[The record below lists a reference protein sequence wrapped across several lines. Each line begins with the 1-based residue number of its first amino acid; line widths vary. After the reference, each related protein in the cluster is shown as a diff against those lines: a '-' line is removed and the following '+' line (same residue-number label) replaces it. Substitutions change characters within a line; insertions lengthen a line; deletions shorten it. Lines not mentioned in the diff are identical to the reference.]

1 MFADRDIISMKDLSR
16 RDVEE
21 VLETARELEEERS
34 GRLRGGVVAL
44 LFYEPSTRTRLS
56 FETGAKML
64 GAETISIDSKEA
76 SSMAKGETLAD
87 TVRVVEGYCDLI
99 VLRHP
104 SEGSARMAAEY
115 ASVPVINAG
124 DGANEHPTQ
133 TLLDLYTIWKWRG
146 SLDGLEVAVAGDLR
160 YGRTV
165 HSLARALTLFDD
177 VTLRMASPEKLAFP
191 EELLKRL
198 DGLAVERAESL
209 EEGVAGADVL
219 YLTRIQ
225 EERFSDPEEYE
236 EVAGSYRVT
245 PEVLEGRDVALMH
258 PLPRVDEISPEVD
271 EMEQGMYF
279 EQSANGVAVRKALL
293 TMLLNREGSR

>member
-1 MFADRDIISMKDLSR
+1 M
-16 RDVEE
+16 
-21 VLETARELEEERS
+21 LETARELEEERS
-34 GRLRGGVVAL
+34 GRLRGQVVAL

-56 FETGAKML
+56 FEAGAKML

-177 VTLRMASPEKLAFP
+177 VTLRMVSPEKLAFP

-198 DGLAVERAESL
+198 TGLEVERAESL
-209 EEGVAGADVL
+209 EEAVEGADVL

-225 EERFSDPEEYE
+225 EERFTDPEEYE

-245 PEVLEGRDVALMH
+245 PELLEGRDLALMH
-258 PLPRVDEISPEVD
+258 PLPRVDEISPAVD
-271 EMEQGMYF
+271 DMEQGMYF

-293 TMLLNREGSR
+293 TLLLEGEL

>member
-1 MFADRDIISMKDLSR
+1 MFTDRDIISMKDLSR
-16 RDVEE
+16 GDVEE

-34 GRLRGGVVAL
+34 DRLRGCVVSL

-56 FETGAKML
+56 FESAAKML

-76 SSMAKGETLAD
+76 SSMAKGETLSD
-87 TVRVVEGYCDLI
+87 TVRVVEGYCDLVVI
-99 VLRHP
+99 RHP

-146 SLDGLEVAVAGDLR
+146 SLDGLDIAVAGDLR

-177 VTLRMASPEKLAFP
+177 VTLRMVAPEKLAFP
-191 EELLKRL
+191 GDLLKRL
-198 DGLAVERAESL
+198 TGITIENEESL
-209 EEGVAGADVL
+209 EEAVEGSEVL

-225 EERFSDPEEYE
+225 EERFTDPEEYE

-245 PEVLEGRDVALMH
+245 PELLEGRDLALLH

-271 EMEQGMYF
+271 EMEQGKYF

-293 TMLLNREGSR
+293 TLLLEGEL

>member
-1 MFADRDIISMKDLSR
+1 MKDLSR
-16 RDVEE
+16 SGVER
-21 VLETARELEEERS
+21 VLSLASELEDERS
-34 GRLRGGVVAL
+34 DRLEGYVAAL

-56 FETGAKML
+56 FESAAKML
-64 GAETISIDSKEA
+64 GADTLMMGSKEA

-104 SEGSARMAAEY
+104 AEGSARMTSEFCEA
-115 ASVPVINAG
+115 PVINAG

-133 TLLDLYTIWKWRG
+133 TLLDLYTIWKVRR
-146 SLDGLEVAVAGDLR
+146 SLDGLQIAVAGDLR

-177 VTLRMASPEKLAFP
+177 VALYTVSPDKLRLP
-191 EELLKRL
+191 EELMNRL
-198 DGLAVERAESL
+198 GGLEVAEVDDLEEAVELSE
-209 EEGVAGADVL
+209 VL

-225 EERFSDPEEYE
+225 EERFTDPEEYE

-245 PEVLEGRDVALMH
+245 PGLIEGRDLVLMH
-258 PLPRVDEISPEVD
+258 PLPRVDEIDFEVD
-271 EMEQGMYF
+271 SMPQGRYF

-293 TMLLNREGSR
+293 TLVLEGSP

>member
-1 MFADRDIISMKDLSR
+1 MLPGRDIISMMDLSR
-16 RDVEE
+16 EGIEE
-21 VLETARELEEERS
+21 VVDLAGELEDERS
-34 GRLRGGVVAL
+34 GRLEGKLVAL

-56 FETGAKML
+56 FEAASKML

-104 SEGSARMAAEY
+104 AEGSARMAAEF
-115 ASVPVINAG
+115 SGVPLINAG
-124 DGANEHPTQ
+124 DGSNEHPTQ

-146 SLDGLEVAVAGDLR
+146 GLDGLTVTVAGDLR

-165 HSLARALTLFDD
+165 HSLARALALFED
-177 VTLRMASPEKLAFP
+177 VTLTTVSPDNLRLP
-191 EELLKRL
+191 EDLVGQL
-198 DGLAVERAESL
+198 DGLEVREGDDLEGAVESAE
-209 EEGVAGADVL
+209 VL

-225 EERFSDPEEYE
+225 RERFADPEEYRK
-236 EVAGSYRVT
+236 VAGSYRVM
-245 PEVLEGRDVALMH
+245 PELLEGRDLVLMH

-271 EMEQGMYF
+271 DMPQGRYF

-293 TMLLNREGSR
+293 SLLLEDGDG